1 MSVRGD
7 VIGLGGRAWDLGL
20 NTPLSYLRTFGP
32 RADPVTALT
41 WGLTILSLAVIAIVT
56 VLVLG
61 GVMLRGRRAS
71 PGALAALAESGASGL
86 AWIGIGLALTIVA
99 LTGALVWTMQ
109 ALAMVDSP
117 LTPPHLTIEVTSHQW
132 WWEARY
138 AGAGPGQGFA
148 TANEIHVP
156 VGQPVMLKLAAA
168 DVIHS
173 FWVPSLTGKTDMIPG
188 RSNISW
194 LQADRAG
201 VYRGTCGEYCGV
213 QHAHM
218 ALFVVAQ
225 PPAAFEAWRKAQ
237 MQAASGGL
245 APDAS
250 QGEAVFAARCAN
262 CHSVRGSAA
271 RGAAGPD
278 LTHLMSRQTLA
289 AGALSNTTGALMG
302 WIANPQ
308 ALKPGAR
315 MPATYLSGPQM
326 TELRAYLETL
336 K

>member
-1 MSVRGD
+1 
-7 VIGLGGRAWDLGL
+7 VIVAAARLWDFGQGAPL
-20 NTPLSYLRTFGP
+20 NYLRTYGP

-41 WGLTILSLAVIAIVT
+41 WGLTILSLAVVAIIAAL
-56 VLVLG
+56 VLV
-61 GVMLRGRRAS
+61 GVLVRGRRLSEAALTAPAE
-71 PGALAALAESGASGL
+71 PGADGL
-86 AWIGIGLALTIVA
+86 AWIVVGLALTMVA
-99 LTGALVWTMQ
+99 LVGALIWTMR
-109 ALAMVDSP
+109 ATASVDSP
-117 LTPPHLTIEVTSHQW
+117 ASPPHLTLEITSHQW

-138 AGAGPGQGFA
+138 PGDGAGQSFA

-156 VGQPVMLKLAAA
+156 VGQPVMLHLAAV

-173 FWVPSLTGKTDMIPG
+173 FWIPSLTGKTDMIPG
-188 RSNISW
+188 RTNIAW

-218 ALFVVAQ
+218 ALFVIAQ
-225 PPAAFEAWRKAQ
+225 PAADFAAWREAQLKPAVVAPAA
-237 MQAASGGL
+237 AAG
-245 APDAS
+245 A
-250 QGEAVFAARCAN
+250 AVFDAN
-262 CHSVRGSAA
+262 CGRCHTVRGAPA
-271 RGAAGPD
+271 RGVIGPD

-289 AGALSNTTGALMG
+289 AGALPNTTGALMG

-315 MPATYLSGPQM
+315 MPATYLTGPQLAQ
-326 TELRAYLETL
+326 LRAYLETL